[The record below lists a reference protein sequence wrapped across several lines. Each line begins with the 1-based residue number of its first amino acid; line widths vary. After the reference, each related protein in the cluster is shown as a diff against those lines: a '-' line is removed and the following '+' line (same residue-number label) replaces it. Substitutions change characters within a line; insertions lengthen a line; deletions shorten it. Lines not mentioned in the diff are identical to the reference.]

1 MILAAFLFMTNFVAP
16 SLQQYTITVE
26 GLTCFAY
33 SYSDMNSEKPLL
45 VVVHGSPGSHKDFN
59 KYLSDKDLQEKY
71 RILALDRPGY
81 GQSIQQG
88 VLAFPNLGFQAKV
101 VRRFTEKFRH
111 QQKVVVLGHSV
122 GGPIVTHYATTHAA
136 DIQALVL
143 LSPAIAAKE
152 EQPRWYNRMA
162 AKQWV
167 NRNIGQNMRISQ
179 AEMMV
184 LPPQLEQMQANLH
197 QITCETWL
205 LHSKMDMI
213 APYPNALYVKQN
225 FSKATLHFK
234 TYLLKTHFIHWTKYN
249 DIKAILLKE
258 IL

>member
-1 MILAAFLFMTNFVAP
+1 MTNIFEP

-33 SYSDMNSEKPLL
+33 SYSDMDSEKPLL

-59 KYLSDKDLQEKY
+59 KYLSDKDLQQKY

-88 VLAFPNLGFQAKV
+88 VLSFPSLAFQAKV

-143 LSPAIAAKE
+143 LAPAISAKD

-162 AKQWV
+162 EKQWV
-167 NRNIGQNMRISQ
+167 NQNVGQNMRISQ
-179 AEMMV
+179 TEMMV
-184 LPPQLEQMQANLH
+184 LPQQLEAMQANLH
-197 QITCETWL
+197 KITCETWL
-205 LHSKMDMI
+205 FHSKMDMI

-234 TYLLKTHFIHWTKYN
+234 TYLLKTHFIHFTKYK
-249 DIKAILLKE
+249 DIKNILLKE
-258 IL
+258 ILK